1 MLKSK
6 IHLALVAILLSAWAM
21 QASAQTVAPATKQEV
36 ARLIAVIESDAPL
49 KEKADACRLLSIVG
63 TEDAI
68 EPLSKLLGDEK
79 LSHMARY
86 ALEPMPDP
94 AVDQAFRSALGNLKG
109 RPLIGVITSL
119 GVRQDTKAVAQL
131 GALLSNSDLQVVDAA
146 ARALGDIGNPA
157 AAAVLKTALPGA
169 TEAKLLSLCRGL
181 FRTAETL
188 AGNGQKDQ
196 AVSIY
201 EQLRS
206 FTKAPHQVRTG
217 ALRGAILTRK
227 DGLSLLRESL
237 RSNDYLL
244 FAAAAKTT
252 MEMPG
257 EKVTDVL
264 TSELAKL
271 PTDNKILLI
280 QTLGQR
286 GDAAAL
292 PTISA
297 MVREGDKPVR
307 LAAIKA
313 LPRIEKATGL
323 ALMGLFD
330 DTDRDISDAA
340 KENFAAIDNPAIDDI
355 VLKMFE
361 SNDTSTRL
369 TALELMG
376 RRRMTARVHDIL
388 KATGDTDAQ
397 VRQAAIRKVGE
408 LGGPG
413 QLSALL
419 DLLADLSDPHDLE
432 AARQSIGNLCAKTA
446 NPESSANR
454 LAGLLP
460 DATPQ
465 QKIVLL
471 RVLSGIGGAKA
482 LKTVRA
488 AVDNP
493 DSQVHAAA
501 IRALGT
507 WNTPDAAPELLQ
519 LAASSMDKSD
529 RTLCLR
535 GYLGIAAR
543 PNLPPN
549 QRLQM
554 CRDATPVV
562 KSDDEK
568 KMLLAALGRI
578 DSPNA
583 ITMILTYLKNP
594 STTTE
599 AATAALGIA
608 ERLLKGRNSSK
619 MAPRLVEPLQM
630 VANAGVNTR
639 LAETARTLL
648 KQAKNKAPG
657 ARTTR

>member
-1 MLKSK
+1 MSKSK

-21 QASAQTVAPATKQEV
+21 QASAQTVVPATKQEV

-49 KEKADACRLLSIVG
+49 KEKADACRLLAIVG
-63 TEDAI
+63 TKDAI
-68 EPLSKLLGDEK
+68 KPLSKLLADDK

-94 AVDQAFRSALGNLKG
+94 AVDQAFRSALGKLEG

-119 GVRQDTKAVAQL
+119 GVRQDAAAVAQL
-131 GALLSNSDLQVVDAA
+131 SALLNNSDLQVADAA
-146 ARALGDIGNPA
+146 ARALGDIGNSA
-157 AAAVLKTALPGA
+157 AAAALKTALPGA

-181 FRTAETL
+181 FRTAEAL
-188 AGNGQKDQ
+188 AANGRKDQ
-196 AVSIY
+196 AASIY

-237 RSNDYLL
+237 RSKDYLL

-271 PTDNKILLI
+271 PADNKILLI

-292 PTISA
+292 PTLSA
-297 MVREGDKPVR
+297 MVRKADKPVR

-313 LPRIEKATGL
+313 LPRIDKATGL
-323 ALMGLFD
+323 ALIGLFD
-330 DTDRDISDAA
+330 HTDRDIAEAA

-355 VLKMFE
+355 VVKMFE

-376 RRRMTARVHDIL
+376 RRRMTANVPDIL
-388 KATGDTDAQ
+388 KATADTDTQ

-419 DLLADLSDPHDLE
+419 ELLTGLNDSHDLE
-432 AARQSIGNLCAKTA
+432 AARQSIGTLCAKTA
-446 NPESSANR
+446 NPESSASR
-454 LAGLLP
+454 LATLLP
-460 DATPQ
+460 KVKAPQ
-465 QKIVLL
+465 KVVLL

-519 LAASSMDKSD
+519 LAASSKDKSD

-554 CRDATPVV
+554 CRQATPVV
-562 KSDDEK
+562 ESDDEK

-583 ITMILTYLKNP
+583 VNMILPYINNK
-594 STTTE
+594 STKTE

-608 ERLLKGRNSSK
+608 QRLLKGRNSAK

-630 VANAGVNTR
+630 VANAEVNTR
-639 LAETARTLL
+639 LTQTARALL
-648 KQAKNKAPG
+648 KQAKQKATTTL
-657 ARTTR
+657 TTR